1 MTMAIS
7 WEIRLAN
14 TQKKKRKK
22 EEKRR
27 LGIVLIFILTDVLK
41 FTKLRVCVC
50 KPKLP
55 LSKYKCR
62 IGTTQ
67 PYSMKVEAPP

>member
-1 MTMAIS
+1 MRMAYVMATKICKY
-7 WEIRLAN
+7 A
-14 TQKKKRKK
+14 KKRKKKK

-27 LGIVLIFILTDVLK
+27 LGIVLIYILTDVLK
-41 FTKLRVCVC
+41 FTKLLVCVC

-55 LSKYKCR
+55 LSKHKCR

-67 PYSMKVEAPP
+67 